1 MYISTEHHPS
11 SGGVAS
17 STPPPAAALGQDFA
31 VRVLDEIDYGL
42 ILVWVDGTLEHANHL
57 ARHEIAR
64 ARFLRNVNGRIAGLS
79 VDQTEEL
86 HRGVR
91 WAARGRRQ
99 MLTLRN
105 GGKTLSVA
113 CVPLSEPFEGQQGS
127 VLLMLARQTGTQNLA
142 VTFFAQTHGLT
153 PAEEG
158 VLRALCDGMDVQEVA
173 AHNGVSESTVRTQV
187 RSLREKTQ
195 STSIRQ
201 LVQQVAALPPV
212 VPISLALPAQAGPQ
226 LAA

>member
-1 MYISTEHHPS
+1 MYLTTEPHAPNTASAAAALPS
-11 SGGVAS
+11 
-17 STPPPAAALGQDFA
+17 AAALGEGFA

-42 ILVWVDGTLEHANHL
+42 ILVSVDGTLEHANHL

-64 ARFLRNVNGRIAGLS
+64 GRFLRNVNGRIAGLS
-79 VDQTEEL
+79 AEQTEEL
-86 HRGVR
+86 QRGVR

-105 GGKTLSVA
+105 GSKTLSVA
-113 CVPLSEPFEGQQGS
+113 CVPLSEPFEGQQGN

-195 STSIRQ
+195 SSSIRQ

-212 VPISLALPAQAGPQ
+212 VPISLALPAQGGSQ

>member
-1 MYISTEHHPS
+1 L
-11 SGGVAS
+11 
-17 STPPPAAALGQDFA
+17 PAASAAPTSPRATTQQ
-31 VRVLDEIDYGL
+31 L
-42 ILVWVDGTLEHANHL
+42 IASITQRLWPMGDDTVFIPGHGPESTFGRERKDQPLR
-57 ARHEIAR
+57 RHEIAR

-86 HRGVR
+86 QRGVR

-212 VPISLALPAQAGPQ
+212 VPISLALPAQPGPQ